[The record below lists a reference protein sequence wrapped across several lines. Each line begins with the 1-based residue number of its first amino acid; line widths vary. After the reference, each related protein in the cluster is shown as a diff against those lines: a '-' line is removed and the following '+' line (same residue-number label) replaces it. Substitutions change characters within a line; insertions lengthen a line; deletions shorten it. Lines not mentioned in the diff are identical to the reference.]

1 MQSKSNPQTSASRSR
16 WLSLRSILVIP
27 FVLQV
32 SAAVGLIGYLSV
44 RNGQQ
49 AVNDLA
55 SQLRGEVSDRIHQH
69 LDSYLNT
76 GRNLAEINGGAMDMG
91 LLDPDNPQQ
100 IGQFFWK
107 QLQLYNVG
115 YISLCLKTGD
125 FAAAGRYFQDGRI
138 TVEEV
143 SKKRNG
149 NQHSYVYNTDKQ
161 GNRTNLAV
169 DTGPYVAMQEA
180 WCEQP
185 MKVGKSM
192 WTLYQW
198 QSPPYTLSV
207 SANRPVYDKNKNLI
221 GVIGVDQRL
230 TQISDFLQ
238 QLKVSPSGK
247 TFILE
252 RNGLL
257 IASSNKEQPFTLV
270 NGKAKR
276 LQGSDS
282 KDPLIEATAKHLTER
297 FNNLSNIKDNQ
308 SLEFQLNDQRHFV
321 QVAPWR
327 DEWGLDWLVV
337 VAVPEA
343 DFMER
348 INANTRTTILLCL
361 GALGLATALGLYTS
375 RWITRPILRLSRA
388 SEAIAGGELT
398 QSVAA
403 SSVGELNILA
413 RSFNGMAE
421 QLRESFTALEQRVEE
436 RTVELKIAKNEA
448 ESAKVL
454 ADVANDAKSE
464 FLASMS
470 HELRT
475 PLNGILGYAQILQRS
490 EPLTDK
496 GRKGI
501 DIIYQCGSHLL
512 TLINDVLDL
521 SKIEA
526 RKMDLVENALHFPA
540 FLQSVAEI
548 CRIRAEQKNIVF
560 EFEPDS
566 QLPIGVYADEKR
578 LRQVL
583 INLLGNAI
591 KFTEKGGVT
600 LAVHSLEDHKI
611 RFEIRDTGVGM
622 TPDQL
627 EKIFLPFE
635 QVGDT
640 KKQSEGTGLG
650 LAISQKIVL
659 LMGSALEVS
668 SQIGAGSTF
677 GFEVTLPEAEHW
689 VTESRVVSQGTIEG
703 YQGNRRKILVV
714 DDRWEN
720 RSVVVNLLEPIG
732 FQLIEASNGH
742 EGIEQALM
750 TQPDLIITDLAM
762 PILNGFGLIQKLRSL
777 SQFQDTILLVSSA
790 SVFESDQYKSL
801 NAGAN
806 AFLPKP
812 VQTDTLLNLL
822 QQYLKLEWIY
832 QEIDNSKNAEIESPI
847 STEIIAPSQ
856 VILKQLC
863 ELHEEGEIDLIIEV
877 AQQLQ

>member
-115 YISLCLKTGD
+115 YISLWLKTGD

-143 SKKRNG
+143 SKKRNS

-257 IASSNKEQPFTLV
+257 IASSNREQPFTLV

-622 TPDQL
+622 TP
-627 EKIFLPFE
+627 E
-635 QVGDT
+635 
-640 KKQSEGTGLG
+640 
-650 LAISQKIVL
+650 
-659 LMGSALEVS
+659 SA
-668 SQIGAGSTF
+668 
-677 GFEVTLPEAEHW
+677 
-689 VTESRVVSQGTIEG
+689 
-703 YQGNRRKILVV
+703 RK
-714 DDRWEN
+714 
-720 RSVVVNLLEPIG
+720 NL
-732 FQLIEASNGH
+732 FA
-742 EGIEQALM
+742 
-750 TQPDLIITDLAM
+750 
-762 PILNGFGLIQKLRSL
+762 
-777 SQFQDTILLVSSA
+777 V
-790 SVFESDQYKSL
+790 
-801 NAGAN
+801 
-806 AFLPKP
+806 
-812 VQTDTLLNLL
+812 
-822 QQYLKLEWIY
+822 
-832 QEIDNSKNAEIESPI
+832 
-847 STEIIAPSQ
+847 
-856 VILKQLC
+856 
-863 ELHEEGEIDLIIEV
+863 
-877 AQQLQ
+877 